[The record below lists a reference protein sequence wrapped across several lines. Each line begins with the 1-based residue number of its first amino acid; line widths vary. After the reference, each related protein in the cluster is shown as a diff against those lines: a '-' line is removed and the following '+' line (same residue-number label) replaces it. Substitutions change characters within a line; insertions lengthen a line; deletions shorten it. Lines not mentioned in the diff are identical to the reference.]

1 MTGHSHESIH
11 RALRQAGLRVTSPR
25 VTVLARL
32 RERPHATADE
42 LLDWVAEQPGAI
54 SRQGMYDVLGSLVEA
69 GLARRIE
76 PAGHAS
82 RYEGR
87 VGDNHHHVVCR
98 SCGSVADVDCAVG
111 VMPCLAPSSSSGF
124 TVEEAEITFWGRCPA
139 CRAGAEAASH
149 TNERKS
155 P

>member
-1 MTGHSHESIH
+1 MTDHSAESIH
-11 RALRQAGLRVTSPR
+11 RDLRHAGLRVTSPR
-25 VTVLARL
+25 AVVLARL

-42 LLDWVAEQPGAI
+42 LLDSVAGQPEAI
-54 SRQGMYDVLGSLVEA
+54 SRQGMYDVLGTLVDA

-76 PAGHAS
+76 PAGHPS
-82 RYEGR
+82 RYESR

-111 VMPCLAPSSSSGF
+111 AMPCLAPSSDSGF
-124 TVEEAEITFWGRCPA
+124 TVEEAEVTFWGRCPA
-139 CRAGAEAASH
+139 CQAQASAAPQP
-149 TNERKS
+149 NERTS